1 LLLARLDAGRE
12 LERHEVDLTR
22 LVVEAVDDARVV
34 DPKRQWSFDVPDEPI
49 SVEGD
54 EQRLHQAVTNLLTNA
69 SRHTPPKTEVAVHMH
84 VESDTV
90 VIDVHDDGPGI
101 PAEQLPTLF
110 DRFTRGDS
118 SRTRASGGAG
128 LGMSLVQAI
137 MHGHGGTAEVSSE
150 PGSTTFTL
158 RLRRA

>member
-1 LLLARLDAGRE
+1 
-12 LERHEVDLTR
+12 
-22 LVVEAVDDARVV
+22 
-34 DPKRQWSFDVPDEPI
+34 
-49 SVEGD
+49 
-54 EQRLHQAVTNLLTNA
+54 
-69 SRHTPPKTEVAVHMH
+69 M
-84 VESDTV
+84 
-90 VIDVHDDGPGI
+90 IDVHDDGPGI